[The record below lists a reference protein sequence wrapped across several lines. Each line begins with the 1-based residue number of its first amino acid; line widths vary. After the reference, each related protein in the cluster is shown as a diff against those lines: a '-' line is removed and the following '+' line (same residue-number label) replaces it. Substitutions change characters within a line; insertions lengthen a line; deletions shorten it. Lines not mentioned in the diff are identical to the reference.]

1 MILSL
6 SKAKVGQICLQP
18 IIKDW
23 EVFFVFCFLFWLGG
37 GVQNELY
44 EQEAYAACYA
54 VSNKILYL

>member
-23 EVFFVFCFLFWLGG
+23 EGFLFFVFCFGG
-37 GVQNELY
+37 GWGQNELY
-44 EQEAYAACYA
+44 EQEAYAACNA